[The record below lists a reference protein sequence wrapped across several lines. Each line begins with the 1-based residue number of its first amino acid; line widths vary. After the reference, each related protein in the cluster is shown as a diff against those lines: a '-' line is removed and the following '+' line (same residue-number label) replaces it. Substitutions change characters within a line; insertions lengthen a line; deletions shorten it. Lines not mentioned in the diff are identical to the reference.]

1 MNLWDVLG
9 YIIGGL
15 IWFLILVIGVMPIV
29 FEEYDNFKKN
39 KNMKKHN
46 KKEAI
51 RSYFSKVIQCIKSP
65 SLIIKYILDILR
77 SFSKNIIEIIKE
89 LRVFISNNK
98 VIILI
103 VVCFLYLTHEL
114 SLLSNRL
121 YNEIHFLSE
130 YSVSELI
137 KEIYIKSQLRELE
150 KIEKIFYR
158 LSDKL
163 NYLFWGV
170 LISYGY
176 FYIEISNYKKQIK
189 ELKKDKK

>member
-15 IWFLILVIGVMPIV
+15 ICFIALVTGVMPIV

-39 KNMKKHN
+39 KNMKKRN
-46 KKEAI
+46 KKETL
-51 RSYFSKVIQCIKSP
+51 RLYFSKVIQCIKSP
-65 SLIIKYILDILR
+65 SLIIKCILDILR
-77 SFSKNIIEIIKE
+77 SFSKNIIKIIKE
-89 LRVFISNNK
+89 LCVFISNNK
-98 VIILI
+98 VIIII
-103 VVCFLYLTHEL
+103 VVCFLYLANEISSL
-114 SLLSNRL
+114 SDRL
-121 YNEIHFLSE
+121 YNEIRFLSE
-130 YSVSELI
+130 YSVSEIIEELYKTSHLI
-137 KEIYIKSQLRELE
+137 GIE
-150 KIEKIFYR
+150 KIEKIFSW

-163 NYLFWGV
+163 NYLFWGI